1 MNALGI
7 HLTGRVARSVL
18 VNEQG
23 TVLASARAE
32 STNLA
37 GAAADAAR
45 QSLGTSEVRRIGLA
59 VDPLER
65 LDVAAAS
72 QQVEALGSVR
82 VVAAG
87 ASSIVAEVW
96 VGAATGARNAVSLW
110 VGDTVLAG
118 VLLDG
123 QPWPGAHGV
132 AGSVAWLA
140 LNPVERQ
147 DYRKLGSLAAEVSH
161 AGMVRRL
168 AWRIQAGDESTVRGQ
183 ASELGAI
190 TAAQVFDGAR
200 RGDGVSISVVRDVA
214 KYIGMAIANLAN
226 AIDPEVVVL
235 AGPICSASDLLF
247 DPIRQECARCLA
259 PPLAEQFRFEIS
271 ILGADGVAI
280 GAARLA
286 MAAPATAGKPAGKKH
301 GTKNTRGQGEEPRV
315 RRRNT

>member
-18 VNEQG
+18 VDEQG

-32 STNLA
+32 SSNPA
-37 GAAADAAR
+37 GAAEDAAR
-45 QSLGTSEVRRIGLA
+45 QSLGTSEVSRIGLA
-59 VDPLER
+59 VDPLEG
-65 LDVAAAS
+65 LGHAAVS
-72 QQVEALGSVR
+72 QQLAALGSVR

-87 ASSIVAEVW
+87 ASSIAAEVW
-96 VGAATGARNAVSLW
+96 AGAAVGARNAVSLW
-110 VGDTVLAG
+110 IGDTVLAG
-118 VLLDG
+118 LLLEG
-123 QPWPGAHGV
+123 QPWPGAHGL

-161 AGMVRRL
+161 PGMVRRL

-183 ASELGAI
+183 AGDLADI

-200 RGDGVSISVVRDVA
+200 RGDGVSVSVVREVA

-226 AIDPEVVVL
+226 AIDPDVVVL
-235 AGPICSASDLLF
+235 AGPIASAGDLLR
-247 DPIRQECARCLA
+247 DPIRQECARCLP

-271 ILGADGVAI
+271 PLGADGIAI

-286 MAAPATAGKPAGKKH
+286 MVGPATAERPAKKQGAEKGRAPGK
-301 GTKNTRGQGEEPRV
+301 TRG
-315 RRRNT
+315 